1 MIKEKTFDEF
11 QKLIDFFH
19 KKFEKKK
26 VNYIYNYPQ
35 KNIQENYLIE
45 YKINLKLFFIKL
57 LTSKRKYKF

>member
-1 MIKEKTFDEF
+1 MTKKKTFNEF

-19 KKFEKKK
+19 KKFEKKMSIIFITTLK
-26 VNYIYNYPQ
+26 